1 MPGGGGATTG
11 NVVVVATADPVLSRR
26 SAIARWVGLGKR
38 VGYGLYLLAIVLFG
52 VGFVGTYTSTITTVI
67 VLSLVVGSII
77 LAPAIVF
84 GYGVKAAEREER
96 RRAAAARA
104 GH

>member
-1 MPGGGGATTG
+1 MGA
-11 NVVVVATADPVLSRR
+11 VATADPVLSRR

-38 VGYGLYLLAIVLFG
+38 LGYGLYLLAIVLFA
-52 VGFVGTYTSTITTVI
+52 VGFVGTYTSAMTTVI

-96 RRAAAARA
+96 RKAAARG